1 MFAYPKK
8 AEFNRVLPKSKIYA
22 HARPGKAVKDLFVS
36 QIGEIVWKYKLSP
49 ETLNLPARHGIGE
62 IQVFEIALKSE
73 DLDERVLP
81 TIDRAIPFPILFQL
95 THGSRIRFA
104 ASYKRLNDADASK
117 WVIETNFATEWQSS
131 SQERPP
137 LPVALD
143 LASLYESLIRR
154 HLPLPQRPGESIR
167 EHVARFM
174 AIQAKEKECQQMEAR
189 LNKEK
194 QFNRKVEMNAALRT
208 LRQDLESLYT

>member
-1 MFAYPKK
+1 MFAYPRQ

-22 HARPGKAVKDLFVS
+22 HAKPGRVVKDLFVS

-49 ETLNLPARHGIGE
+49 ETLNLPARHGISE

-73 DLDERVLP
+73 DLDERVLT
-81 TIDRAIPFPILFQL
+81 TIDRAIPFPIFFQL
-95 THGSRIRFA
+95 THGDRVRFA
-104 ASYKRLNDADASK
+104 ASFKRPSDADTAK
-117 WVIETNFATEWQSS
+117 WVIEASFVTDWQPS

-143 LASLYESLIRR
+143 LASLYEHLIRR
-154 HLPLPQRPGESIR
+154 HFPLPPRAVEDIR
-167 EHVARFM
+167 DHVARFA

-208 LRQDLESLYT
+208 LRQELESLYT